1 MTAAVHAFPDDAAP
15 AGRFAEALS
24 LPLRLITPH
33 RFPDGES
40 RPLVD
45 AGGGG
50 TAVLYRSLADPDTK
64 LMPLLLA
71 ADALRRAG
79 VDRVDLVAPYLPYMR
94 QDRIFAPGEPLSQA
108 VMGRILGGAFDRV
121 LTLEA
126 HLHRTPDLDRVFPDR
141 AVLNLGGGE
150 VLARALSR
158 LRPRIDL
165 VAGPDSESAPWA
177 GTVADR
183 LDAAVLVAR
192 KIRRGDREVD
202 VQYAEDLRLK
212 GAHVALV
219 DDICSTGGTL
229 AAAARALKAAGAA
242 RVTAA
247 VIHGLHDRATARRL
261 AASGVDRLIAT
272 DSVPGPGR
280 RLPVAEALAGA
291 WRELDARPDPA

>member
-1 MTAAVHAFPDDAAP
+1 MTPAVHAFPDDAAP
-15 AGRFAEALS
+15 AGRFAEALG

-40 RPLVD
+40 RPEVD

-50 TAVLYRSLADPDTK
+50 TAVLYRRLADPDAK

-79 VDRVDLVAPYLPYMR
+79 ARRVDLVAPYLPYMR
-94 QDRIFAPGEPLSQA
+94 QDRVFAPGEPLSQA
-108 VMGRILGGAFDRV
+108 VMGRILGGAFDRI

-126 HLHRTPDLDRVFPDR
+126 HLHRTPDLDRVFPGR
-141 AVLNLGGGE
+141 VVLNLGGGE

-177 GTVADR
+177 GAVADR
-183 LDAAVLVAR
+183 LGAGVLVAS
-192 KIRRGDREVD
+192 KTRRGDREVD
-202 VQYAEDLRLK
+202 IQYAEDLRLS

-247 VIHGLHDRATARRL
+247 VVHGLHDGATARRL
-261 AASGVDRLIAT
+261 AAAGVDRLIAT

-280 RLPVAEALAGA
+280 RLSVAEALAGA

>member
-1 MTAAVHAFPDDAAP
+1 MTAEVHAFPDEAGP
-15 AGRFAEALS
+15 AGRFADALG
-24 LPLRLITPH
+24 LPLNLIRPH
-33 RFPDGES
+33 AFPDGES
-40 RPLVD
+40 RPTVT
-45 AGGGG
+45 ATTGG
-50 TAVLYRSLADPDTK
+50 TAILYRSLARPDGR

-79 VDRVDLVAPYLPYMR
+79 ATQVDLVAPYLPYMR
-94 QDRIFAPGEPLSQA
+94 QDRVFAPGEPLSQA
-108 VMGRILGGAFDRV
+108 VMGRMLGGAFDRI

-126 HLHRTPDLDRVFPDR
+126 HLHRTPDLDRVFPGR
-141 AVLNLGGGE
+141 VVLNLGGGE

-177 GTVADR
+177 RTVADR
-183 LDAAVLVAR
+183 LGAGVLVAR
-192 KIRRGDREVD
+192 KIRRGDRDVE
-202 VQYAEDLRLK
+202 VQYTEDLRVN

-229 AAAARALKAAGAA
+229 AAAARALKAAGAG
-242 RVTAA
+242 RITAA
-247 VIHGLHDRATARRL
+247 VVHGLYDGATARRL

-280 RLPVAEALAGA
+280 RLLVAEALAGA